1 MPALWSGI
9 LNISTTVAIK
19 WINCN
24 WLTVKVDLEFEGK
37 LQCKRKTQFC
47 FWGTA
52 ESDEKERLIAEERR
66 SKVKER
72 ATGDTHSL
80 VRLSMPQKAPLVSS
94 IVPEMSLRS
103 SSLWRMR
110 EIEGDENDGRRK
122 RGTVS
127 PSTEAL
133 HSPNRRGWSGSHGL
147 PHGHYSL
154 HHPPLLH
161 LALRAA
167 LPTKSILSLE

>member
-1 MPALWSGI
+1 MPTLWSGI

-19 WINCN
+19 RINCN
-24 WLTVKVDLEFEGK
+24 WLAVKVDLEFEGK

-52 ESDEKERLIAEERR
+52 ESDEKERMIAEERR
-66 SKVKER
+66 SKVKQR

-80 VRLSMPQKAPLVSS
+80 VRLSIPQKAPLVSS
-94 IVPEMSLRS
+94 IVPEMSLWS

-122 RGTVS
+122 GGQS
-127 PSTEAL
+127 LPALKHYIALTEEDGLEVMGYPMAII
-133 HSPNRRGWSGSHGL
+133 HSIIL
-147 PHGHYSL
+147 PCCTW
-154 HHPPLLH
+154 P
-161 LALRAA
+161 
-167 LPTKSILSLE
+167 

>member
-1 MPALWSGI
+1 M
-9 LNISTTVAIK
+9 
-19 WINCN
+19 
-24 WLTVKVDLEFEGK
+24 
-37 LQCKRKTQFC
+37 
-47 FWGTA
+47 
-52 ESDEKERLIAEERR
+52 IAEERR
-66 SKVKER
+66 SNM
-72 ATGDTHSL
+72 TYSL
-80 VRLSMPQKAPLVSS
+80 VRLSIPQKAPLVSS
-94 IVPEMSLRS
+94 IVPEMSLWS

-110 EIEGDENDGRRK
+110 EKEGDENDGRRK

-127 PSTEAL
+127 ATTEAL

-167 LPTKSILSLE
+167 LPTKSIPLQYAHMFLGKPSTGKHGYICTKHGWSDGTQHV